1 MRVRSRFQP
10 RQLGVYRGSLRP
22 TVDVIRLIRRRK
34 VCTLDRLKKDTE
46 SVQQKLGSV
55 FYRPQ
60 ERTQCTSEFQE
71 FWLLSKHCYRRIK
84 RNLSFRGVATDSS
97 RNIDNSPTY
106 GHMNIDTA
114 IVNMSTSAV
123 FYCVIN
129 EIELM
134 GSGMVANK
142 HTVRFMVS
150 SMTIIYILTL
160 NNMVLFVFFF

>member
-1 MRVRSRFQP
+1 MCVFSW
-10 RQLGVYRGSLRP
+10 
-22 TVDVIRLIRRRK
+22 TVDVIRLIWRRK

-46 SVQQKLGSV
+46 SVKQKLGSV

-114 IVNMSTSAV
+114 IVNMSISAV

-142 HTVRFMVS
+142 HTVRVMVS
-150 SMTIIYILTL
+150 SIIIYIFPL
-160 NNMVLFVFFF
+160 NNMVLLVVFLY